1 MKQTRIRTALAVAL
15 TLTMGASS
23 MAAHAIDWY
32 APQDPFVVYG
42 DTHYVGTHGI
52 STVLITSR
60 AGHILIDAGPTDAA
74 PTIADHIRKLG
85 FKVEDIRLI
94 LVSHA
99 HMDHVGA
106 LAALQRMSGAEVL
119 AAPDSVPV
127 LRTGRA
133 DPADPQAP
141 GLDAMAPVARVRAVR
156 DGQKVRLGPL
166 AVTAH
171 LTPGHTRGGASWT
184 WQATEGGRTVDVV
197 YADSLNAV
205 AADGKRFGANPLDPR
220 ATVNLQMSMAKVESF
235 KCDILISAHPE
246 FSKLWDR
253 KAKQAL
259 LGDAAFIDP
268 DACRAYAANAR
279 VRLAST
285 LADEAAQ
292 DKARG
297 VAPGPAKGLK

>member
-1 MKQTRIRTALAVAL
+1 MKQTFIRIALAL
-15 TLTMGASS
+15 GLGASAI
-23 MAAHAIDWY
+23 AAHAADWY

-42 DTHYVGTHGI
+42 DTYYVGTHGI
-52 STVLITSR
+52 ATVLITSR
-60 AGHILIDAGPTDAA
+60 AGHILIDAGPTNAA
-74 PTIADHIRKLG
+74 STVADHIRQLG

-119 AAPDSVPV
+119 AAPASVPV

-141 GLDAMAPVARVRAVR
+141 GLETMAPVSRVRAVR
-156 DGQKVRLGPL
+156 DGEVVRVGPL
-166 AVTAH
+166 AITAR

-220 ATVNLQMSMAKVESF
+220 ATVNLQMSMAKVEAF
-235 KCDILISAHPE
+235 KCDVLVSAHPE
-246 FSKLWDR
+246 FGELWTR
-253 KAKQAL
+253 KAKQAT

-268 DACRAYAANAR
+268 DACRAYAAKAR
-279 VRLAST
+279 AWLAGT
-285 LADEAAQ
+285 LADESAR
-292 DKARG
+292 DKAAHG
-297 VAPGPAKGLK
+297 KAAAAKGRP